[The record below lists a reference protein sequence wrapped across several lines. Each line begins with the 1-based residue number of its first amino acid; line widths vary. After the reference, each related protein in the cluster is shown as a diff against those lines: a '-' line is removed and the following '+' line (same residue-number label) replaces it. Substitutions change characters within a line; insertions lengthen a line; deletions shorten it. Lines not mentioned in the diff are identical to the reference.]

1 MTPPS
6 GQWGEGLTS
15 STISLAHESNRKR
28 FVVTPQGHRGISRR
42 IKRLSL
48 HHTHQAPGHHATCP
62 DSATTRSC
70 PPAATFDCFTAHHD
84 ATFSYLI
91 RDTSPTIF
99 SLCSGLPGSI
109 SINGDITLEKKY
121 GYSCESREYR

>member
-28 FVVTPQGHRGISRR
+28 FVVTPQGHRGISLR
-42 IKRLSL
+42 IKRPSL
-48 HHTHQAPGHHATCP
+48 HHTHQVPGHHATCP
-62 DSATTRSC
+62 DSAYHSSCPLRPPLIASQHITTRRFHISSEIR
-70 PPAATFDCFTAHHD
+70 PHHIQPVFRV
-84 ATFSYLI
+84 A
-91 RDTSPTIF
+91 
-99 SLCSGLPGSI
+99 GSI